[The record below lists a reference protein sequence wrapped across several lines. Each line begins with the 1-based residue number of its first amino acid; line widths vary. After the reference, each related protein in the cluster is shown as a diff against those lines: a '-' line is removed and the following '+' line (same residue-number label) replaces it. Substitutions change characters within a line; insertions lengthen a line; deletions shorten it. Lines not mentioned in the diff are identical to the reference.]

1 MIPVLCTTT
10 LFVGKTSGECVLCDT
25 YASPAALD
33 HWMTLSNLSIWGSAP
48 ICNAVASTLIWGG
61 NLGGTA
67 SYHSVPGHNE
77 WSITLHAMR
86 SILIEPNV
94 CDILKHTTLYS
105 FHIHRD

>member
-33 HWMTLSNLSIWGSAP
+33 HWMTL
-48 ICNAVASTLIWGG
+48 CNAVASTLIWGG